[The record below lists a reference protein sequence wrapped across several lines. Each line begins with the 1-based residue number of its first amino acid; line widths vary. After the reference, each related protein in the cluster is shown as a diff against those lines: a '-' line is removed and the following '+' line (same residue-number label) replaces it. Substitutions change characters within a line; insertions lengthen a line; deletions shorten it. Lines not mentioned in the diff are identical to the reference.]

1 MNDEGAEHGRPVEV
15 ADRARREQCSG
26 RASHMYEYATN
37 CPEDDRGNVTA
48 HRLGVAT
55 ALVDGEWVAGDVV
68 VDDGVDSRRRG
79 DARWEA
85 RLRRARL
92 RRRASE
98 RLRRGELHRVRP
110 RRLRPGGRDDR
121 NARRHIVPPDDSD
134 GAARRVSSRARAG
147 GSGGRRPVARRPA
160 TRRPPRRS
168 VPLGDAARGTS
179 VRVAPRSGRVARERP
194 VEQWRR

>member
-68 VDDGVDSRRRG
+68 VDDGVI
-79 DARWEA
+79 
-85 RLRRARL
+85 
-92 RRRASE
+92 
-98 RLRRGELHRVRP
+98 
-110 RRLRPGGRDDR
+110 RD
-121 NARRHIVPPDDSD
+121 V
-134 GAARRVSSRARAG
+134 GV
-147 GSGGRRPVARRPA
+147 
-160 TRRPPRRS
+160 T
-168 VPLGDAARGTS
+168 PLGST
-179 VRVAPRSGRVARERP
+179 APPCPASSTCK
-194 VEQWRR
+194 